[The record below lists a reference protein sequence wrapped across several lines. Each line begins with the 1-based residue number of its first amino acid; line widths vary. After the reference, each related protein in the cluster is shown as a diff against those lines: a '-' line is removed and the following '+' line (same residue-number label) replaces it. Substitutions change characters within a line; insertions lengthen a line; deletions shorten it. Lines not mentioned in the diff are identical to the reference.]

1 MPTAEVPDALS
12 PFSAGADADTPVE
25 LAPPSPGEIEDFGTK
40 LDEPFDPT
48 ALVVEDPASLVSEGD
63 EHSLL
68 MRYLKSDS

>member
-1 MPTAEVPDALS
+1 MPDALS